1 MLPPLRDNEKS
12 AWLSLQHIN
21 QYLMIYLMGFK
32 FFLTNLS
39 TNMNKKIFGMAFVV
53 FTGLVSTPL
62 FADIAPAPS
71 HPIGPTPSQTD
82 VKANAEFLK
91 KHAEYYRSL
100 EVYENSLAKQYGDQG
115 NNVLKAK
122 HEALASHE
130 KAIASEYEP
139 K

>member
-1 MLPPLRDNEKS
+1 MSKNFFRIAIAVCIGLAS
-12 AWLSLQHIN
+12 A
-21 QYLMIYLMGFK
+21 
-32 FFLTNLS
+32 
-39 TNMNKKIFGMAFVV
+39 
-53 FTGLVSTPL
+53 PL
-62 FADIAPAPS
+62 FAEAPVLAEPS
-71 HPIGPTPSQTD
+71 HPIGPTPSKTD
-82 VKANAEFLK
+82 VKANADFLK